1 MHAFKTKILD
11 SLGVVTDEFK
21 IGNVYSL
28 VCVNIRVWDGHTLC
42 IVKEGLLSGMYTE
55 LNPDSTSS

>member
-28 VCVNIRVWDGHTLC
+28 VCVNIS
-42 IVKEGLLSGMYTE
+42 KE
-55 LNPDSTSS
+55 